1 VDYSHL
7 ALFTAVLGMAAASP
21 GPAIAAIVARVL
33 ARGIGG
39 TTPFIVGLIFGDLA
53 WLTLAVLGLS
63 VVAQTFHAMF
73 LAIKYAGA
81 AYLLWLAYKLWTEP
95 AVAISE
101 GALPPPSRA
110 AWSRAAWSRAL
121 AGLAL
126 SLGNPKT
133 MLFYLALLPTI
144 VDLAAVTA
152 LAFAELFAVTL
163 VVVTG
168 VFVAY
173 ALAAARARQL
183 FRSPR
188 ALTWLNRASGTMMAG
203 AAAAVATR

>member
-7 ALFTAVLGMAAASP
+7 ALFTVVLGTAAASP

-63 VVAQTFHAMF
+63 VVAQTFQAVF
-73 LAIKYAGA
+73 LAIKYVGA

-95 AVAISE
+95 AVAIGE
-101 GALPPPSRA
+101 GALPPPG
-110 AWSRAAWSRAL
+110 RAAWSRAL

-152 LAFAELFAVTL
+152 TAFAELFAVTF

-173 ALAAARARQL
+173 ALAAARARLL
-183 FRSPR
+183 FRSAR

-203 AAAAVATR
+203 AAAAVAAR